1 MSEFDILSFGETMAM
16 FVAEQHGELA
26 EVGHFH
32 KRIAGADNNVAIGL
46 SRLGFKVAWLS
57 RVGADS
63 LGRFVI
69 DTLEKE
75 GLDCSNVAIDCAH
88 PTGFQLKSRTD
99 DGGDPVVEYFRR
111 GSAASHLSPASI
123 VPELLKA
130 RHLHA
135 TGIPPALSA
144 TAREMSFELMT
155 RMREAGRSVSFDPN
169 LRPSLWASSQ
179 QMITEINRLAA
190 LAHWVLPGLSEGRL
204 LTGFEDPA
212 DIAAFYLGQGAEAV
226 AIKLG
231 PHGAYYRTHQDQGFV
246 AGVPVQT
253 VVDTVGAGDGFA
265 VGMISALLDNHS
277 FADAVKRA
285 NWIGS
290 RAVQSR
296 GDMEGLPTRSEMS
309 VEFEAAFASRLAPTG
324 DLQRSHRP
332 CPTGDLQISPN
343 SCGSEPAREE
353 ARPVTEDF

>member
-1 MSEFDILSFGETMAM
+1 MPEIDILSFGETMAM
-16 FVAEQHGELA
+16 FVAEHAGELA
-26 EVGHFH
+26 NVGHFH
-32 KRIAGADNNVAIGL
+32 KRIAGADSNVAIGL
-46 SRLGFKVAWLS
+46 SRLGFNVAWLS

-63 LGRFVI
+63 LGRFVV
-69 DTLEKE
+69 DTLAKE
-75 GLDCSNVAIDCAH
+75 GLDCSNVVIDTAH

-99 DGGDPVVEYFRR
+99 DGSDPVVEYFRR
-111 GSAASHLSPASI
+111 GSAASHLSPQSI
-123 VPELLKA
+123 VPELLQA

-135 TGIPPALSA
+135 TGIPPALSE
-144 TAREMSFELMT
+144 TARQMSFELMT

-169 LRPSLWASSQ
+169 LRPNLWPSEAL
-179 QMITEINRLAA
+179 MITEINRLAG

-204 LTGFEDPA
+204 LTGFDDPA
-212 DIAAFYLGQGAEAV
+212 DIAAFYLDLGVEAV

-231 PHGAYYRTHQDQGFV
+231 PHGAYYRTHLDEGFV
-246 AGVPVQT
+246 AGVPVET

-265 VGMISALLDNHS
+265 VGMISALLENHS

-309 VEFEAAFASRLAPTG
+309 VEFEAPIAGKPAPTG
-324 DLQRSHRP
+324 LLFG
-332 CPTGDLQISPN
+332 T
-343 SCGSEPAREE
+343 
-353 ARPVTEDF
+353 

>member
-1 MSEFDILSFGETMAM
+1 MSEIDILSFGETMAM
-16 FVAEQHGELA
+16 FVAEQNGELA
-26 EVGHFH
+26 DVGHFH
-32 KRIAGADNNVAIGL
+32 KRIAGADSNVAIGL
-46 SRLGFKVAWLS
+46 SRLGFNVVWLS

-69 DTLEKE
+69 NTLEKE
-75 GLDCSNVAIDCAH
+75 GLDCSHVDIDPAH
-88 PTGFQLKSRTD
+88 PTGFQLKSRSD
-99 DGGDPVVEYFRR
+99 DGSDPVVEYFRR
-111 GSAASHLSPASI
+111 GSAASHLSVQAIAPQ
-123 VPELLKA
+123 LLAA

-144 TAREMSFELMT
+144 SAREMSFELMT
-155 RMREAGRSVSFDPN
+155 RMRNAGRSVSFDPN
-169 LRPSLWASSQ
+169 LRPNLWASEQ

-212 DIAAFYLGQGAEAV
+212 DIAAFYLDQGVEAV

-231 PHGAYYRTHQDQGFV
+231 PHGAYYRTHLDEGFV
-246 AGVPVQT
+246 AGVPVET

-265 VGMISALLDNHS
+265 VGLISALLENHS
-277 FADAVKRA
+277 VAQAVQRA

-296 GDMEGLPTRSEMS
+296 GDMEGLPTRAEMDA
-309 VEFEAAFASRLAPTG
+309 EFEAAFAGKP
-324 DLQRSHRP
+324 RSYR
-332 CPTGDLQISPN
+332 
-343 SCGSEPAREE
+343 SCAIP
-353 ARPVTEDF
+353 

>member
-1 MSEFDILSFGETMAM
+1 MSEIDILSFGETMAM
-16 FVAEQHGELA
+16 FVAEQNGELA
-26 EVGHFH
+26 DVGHFH
-32 KRIAGADNNVAIGL
+32 KRIAGADSNVAIGL
-46 SRLGFKVAWLS
+46 SRLGFNVAWLS

-75 GLDCSNVAIDCAH
+75 GLDCSHVDIDPAH

-99 DGGDPVVEYFRR
+99 DGSDPVVEYFRR
-111 GSAASHLSPASI
+111 GSAASHLSVQSI
-123 VPELLKA
+123 DPQLLKA
-130 RHLHA
+130 GHLHA

-144 TAREMSFELMT
+144 SAREMSFELMT
-155 RMREAGRSVSFDPN
+155 CMRNAGRSVSFDPN
-169 LRPSLWASSQ
+169 LRPSLWASEQ

-212 DIAAFYLGQGAEAV
+212 DIAAFYLDQGAEAV

-231 PHGAYYRTHQDQGFV
+231 PHGAYYRTPLDEGFV
-246 AGVPVQT
+246 AGVPVET

-265 VGMISALLDNHS
+265 VGLISALLENHS
-277 FADAVKRA
+277 VAHAVQRA

-296 GDMEGLPTRSEMS
+296 GDMEGLPTRAEMF
-309 VEFEAAFASRLAPTG
+309 VEFEAAIAGKPASTG
-324 DLQRSHRP
+324 IRANPVGAGLPAMRP
-332 CPTGDLQISPN
+332 
-343 SCGSEPAREE
+343 A
-353 ARPVTEDF
+353 